1 MNPDCTK
8 QEPSIAGK
16 GKKKAIILLGHGSRA
31 ASAADDME
39 KVAGRLRVKLDYEII
54 ETCQM
59 SGRGE
64 HFPEVFDRCIARGAE
79 SILVLPYFLHRGVH
93 MLQDVPEMMREK
105 AAAFP
110 GVKVVLGNNLGFDEA
125 IVDVV
130 LKRVGE
136 SERLGDIRK
145 IEWEKVS
152 ADSLSRPGKGR

>member
-1 MNPDCTK
+1 MNSDFAK
-8 QEPSIAGK
+8 KEPSMAGK

-39 KVAGRLRVKLDYEII
+39 EIARRLREKLDYEII

-93 MLQDVPEMMREK
+93 VLQDVPEMMREK

-110 GVKVVLGNNLGFDEA
+110 GVKVVLGKNLGFDECL
-125 IVDVV
+125 VDLVIKRLMESWNLPDV
-130 LKRVGE
+130 GKLKSQE
-136 SERLGDIRK
+136 
-145 IEWEKVS
+145 
-152 ADSLSRPGKGR
+152 

>member
-1 MNPDCTK
+1 MNADFVKKIPAMT
-8 QEPSIAGK
+8 GN
-16 GKKKAIILLGHGSRA
+16 GKKRAIILLGHGSRA

-39 KVAGRLRVKLDYEII
+39 KVARRLKEKLDYEII

-59 SGRGE
+59 SGRGA
-64 HFPEVFDRCIARGAE
+64 HFPEVFERCIAGGAV
-79 SILVLPYFLHRGVH
+79 SVLVLPYFLHRGIH
-93 MLQDVPEMMREK
+93 LLEDIPEMMREK

-136 SERLGDIRK
+136 SEALLDIRE
-145 IEWEKVS
+145 IE
-152 ADSLSRPGKGR
+152 